1 MTARKKAGRKRKAVD
16 VPLPG
21 RAVRGSQGG
30 RPIMAAL
37 DLLGRRWNL
46 RILWE
51 LRSGPVGF
59 RELRARCGDMSPD
72 TLSTRLTEL
81 EACGLVDRSDDQGLG
96 LTRLGRRLGPAM
108 KSLDRWAAEWAEAIE
123 EERD

>member
-1 MTARKKAGRKRKAVD
+1 MTASKKTARRPKPVD

-21 RAVRGSQGG
+21 RAVRGSAGG

-51 LRSGPVGF
+51 LRTGPTGF
-59 RELRARCGDMSPD
+59 RDLRARCGDMSPD
-72 TLSTRLTEL
+72 TLSTRLAEL
-81 EACGLVDRSDDQGLG
+81 EACGLITRSDEAGAS
-96 LTRLGRRLGPAM
+96 LTPLGRKLGPAL
-108 KSLDRWAAEWAEAIE
+108 KSLDRWADEWAKTLE
-123 EERD
+123 

>member
-1 MTARKKAGRKRKAVD
+1 MTARRRKPVD

-21 RAVRGSQGG
+21 RAVRGSEGG

-51 LRSGPVGF
+51 LRDGAIGF
-59 RELRARCGDMSPD
+59 RELRARCGGMSPD
-72 TLSTRLTEL
+72 TLSTRLAEL
-81 EACGLVDRSDDQGLG
+81 ETCGLATRDDDGAWA
-96 LTRLGRRLGPAM
+96 LTPLGRRLGPAM
-108 KSLDRWAAEWAEAIE
+108 KSLDRWAEAWAAEVGG
-123 EERD
+123 